1 MIAME
6 RYSAWDI
13 YFRYHQNRLSNKM
26 NRVLRP
32 TKEELA
38 KVRGVS
44 FAKAVAGIAKI
55 AAPGVL
61 GFHTHFEITEIFE
74 FSNTARRATNVFTI
88 LVAEEHGAG
97 ASETPVWL
105 GDRMHLPQ
113 FKDSFFGIRR
123 TVRPIAAIV
132 PRLNDIIN
140 GTWRSSSDTIELG
153 EMASRGPIFVPS
165 DSSVEVPWNRLLKN
179 NFDNGSHVF
188 EFIDQT
194 KHSLRPFFD
203 TPRLLLDLS
212 AKIMERLPIRIGS
225 MSDKLGNIVVQI
237 PVSAVLVRFAQL
249 RASGDTQ
256 VTLAWHP
263 SATPRPL
270 RAVSATEFDDAIDGY
285 ASQAVAAPQATLPT
299 AAGDGQMENYLWDDH
314 EGVLLAAQGRTGFT
328 KQINLGIHAIARNA
342 EPRAFKIKDDEG
354 KYHLVEIG
362 VSNTI
367 NSTVVPLTDQRAFEW
382 TRTRIYREENA
393 RLLQESLFKQY
404 TPGDASS
411 SQMHESALDDIRR
424 LINRHGQ
431 YGAWLWD
438 PYLSAHD
445 VLKTLFY
452 CTHSG
457 ADLRALTA
465 ANEPLPSVRTK
476 PTFNSLMLHALA
488 VLRAKIPYLR
498 PPLPPG
504 FAERQRQELT
514 AAESNNLG
522 LRFEYRMKA
531 GQDGW
536 PFHDRFL
543 IFPKEDGSALAWSLG
558 ISVNQIGRSHHILQR
573 VDDGRRI
580 MDAFLDLWNEL
591 TKPEHLIWRT
601 P

>member
-1 MIAME
+1 MA
-6 RYSAWDI
+6 RAP
-13 YFRYHQNRLSNKM
+13 
-26 NRVLRP
+26 RP
-32 TKEELA
+32 TEDKLA
-38 KVRGVS
+38 KEREVS
-44 FAKAVAGIAKI
+44 FANAMARIAKI
-55 AAPGVL
+55 VAPGVV
-61 GFHTHFEITEIFE
+61 GFHTHFEIIEIFA
-74 FSNTARRATNVFTI
+74 FSNVTRKATNVFTI
-88 LVAEEHGAG
+88 LVAEEHSESV
-97 ASETPVWL
+97 SETPGWL
-105 GDRMHLPQ
+105 GDRIRLPQ
-113 FKDSFFGIRR
+113 FKDSFFGVRR
-123 TVRPIAAIV
+123 TVRPIAAIL

-153 EMASRGPIFVPS
+153 EMASGAPVFVPP
-165 DSSVEVPWNRLLKN
+165 DSSAEVPWNRLLKN
-179 NFDNGSHVF
+179 NFDNGLHVF

-194 KHSLRPFFD
+194 KHSFRSFFD

-212 AKIMERLPIRIGS
+212 AKIMERVPIRIGS

-237 PVSAVLVRFAQL
+237 PVSVVLSRFAQL

-270 RAVSATEFDDAIDGY
+270 RAVSTTEFDEAIDGY

-299 AAGDGQMENYLWDDH
+299 AAGDGQMQNFLWDDT
-314 EGVLLAAQGRTGFT
+314 EGVLLAAQGRTGFIR
-328 KQINLGIHAIARNA
+328 QISLGLNAVSRHA
-342 EPRAFKIKDDEG
+342 EPRAFKVRGDDGE
-354 KYHLVEIG
+354 YHLVKIS
-362 VSNTI
+362 VSNTM
-367 NSTVVPLTDQRAFEW
+367 NSTVGPLTDQRAFEW
-382 TRTRIYREENA
+382 TRKLIYREENA

-404 TPGDASS
+404 SPGDASS
-411 SQMHESALDDIRR
+411 SQMHETALDDIRR

-431 YGAWLWD
+431 HGAWLWD

-445 VLKTLFY
+445 VLKTLSY

-465 ANEPLPSVRTK
+465 AKEPLPSVRTK
-476 PTFNSLMLHALA
+476 PTFKSLMRHAVA
-488 VLRAKIPYLR
+488 ALRAKIPCLR
-498 PPLPPG
+498 PPSPPSY
-504 FAERQRQELT
+504 ADRQRQELT

-580 MDAFLDLWNEL
+580 MDAFLDLWDEL
-591 TKPEHLIWRT
+591 AKPEHLIWKI